1 LDTQQLFGTIAAIV
15 ACVTALSGILYSIYR
30 VARRLDS
37 AIGVDSKGRTISE
50 RLDRVEHQLWRNGG
64 DSLADHVEEV
74 RMQAKQTTAEIGIM
88 KDLLLRMI
96 DRSTSNED

>member
-1 LDTQQLFGTIAAIV
+1 MDTQQLVATIGTII

-74 RMQAKQTTAEIGIM
+74 RMQSKQTTAEISIM

-96 DRSTSNED
+96 DKATHGED